1 MSVKLLEESI
11 DFSTLSFLIIDGDD
25 RGDRVR
31 SSDDDEVD
39 EFADPMLILMKK
51 QEQQSNI

>member
-1 MSVKLLEESI
+1 MPKLLEESI

-31 SSDDDEVD
+31 PSDDDEVD
-39 EFADPMLILMKK
+39 DLSDPMLILMKK
-51 QEQQSNI
+51 QEQQSDI